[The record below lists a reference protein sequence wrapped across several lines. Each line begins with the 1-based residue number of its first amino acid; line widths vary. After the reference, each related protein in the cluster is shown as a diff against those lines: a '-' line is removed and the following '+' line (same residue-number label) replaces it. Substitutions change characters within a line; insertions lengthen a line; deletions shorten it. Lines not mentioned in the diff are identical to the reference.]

1 MAPALRCNHA
11 RTELG
16 FRESGTGWILPGTWI
31 VREDLSL
38 VQFELYQGTG
48 WNPPS
53 PWILKHQ
60 LSPCV
65 VDNTTRHVY
74 SCISVQDRVVNS
86 CLHRHVLRTK
96 SIVQALH
103 APLEKVPPLGLF
115 RSLKTLWPQAYLS
128 GEMDFSGLP
137 RNSLVK
143 SLVVRRNRWEKSL
156 GVGSESL
163 PASGEIAGRFSVDFA
178 CKLSGAAALSWAAD
192 DD

>member
-1 MAPALRCNHA
+1 MKQEGGFLLRVAQCALSRRCLSSSA
-11 RTELG
+11 A
-16 FRESGTGWILPGTWI
+16 FPLP
-31 VREDLSL
+31 
-38 VQFELYQGTG
+38 F
-48 WNPPS
+48 
-53 PWILKHQ
+53 
-60 LSPCV
+60 
-65 VDNTTRHVY
+65 
-74 SCISVQDRVVNS
+74 
-86 CLHRHVLRTK
+86 
-96 SIVQALH
+96 A
-103 APLEKVPPLGLF
+103 
-115 RSLKTLWPQAYLS
+115 LWPQAYLS